1 MGVVID
7 AFALHKRLKIHKKT
21 KHKTSQQSLSIS
33 SEISNMYVPQF
44 HELFPTQDCH
54 IWVGSKFPDISLTIP
69 WHIAI
74 FPWQFIL
81 FFQVKNKNYP
91 QKQFKGSTSVLNI
104 LPQRN

>member
-1 MGVVID
+1 MPP
-7 AFALHKRLKIHKKT
+7 LQ
-21 KHKTSQQSLSIS
+21 SQKYIVQG
-33 SEISNMYVPQF
+33 
-44 HELFPTQDCH
+44 CH

-91 QKQFKGSTSVLNI
+91 QKQFKGPIFVLNI
-104 LPQRN
+104 FATKELM

>member
-1 MGVVID
+1 MLVTMND
-7 AFALHKRLKIHKKT
+7 MRLASVNHSKNYI
-21 KHKTSQQSLSIS
+21 QG
-33 SEISNMYVPQF
+33 
-44 HELFPTQDCH
+44 CH

-91 QKQFKGSTSVLNI
+91 QKQFKGPTSVLNI
-104 LPQRN
+104 FATKELM

>member
-1 MGVVID
+1 MLICLTQNNKVC
-7 AFALHKRLKIHKKT
+7 LHFICYIV
-21 KHKTSQQSLSIS
+21 QG
-33 SEISNMYVPQF
+33 
-44 HELFPTQDCH
+44 CH

-91 QKQFKGSTSVLNI
+91 QKQFKGPIFVLNI
-104 LPQRN
+104 FATKELM